1 MCGINFIFS
10 LNSEQT
16 LSQKDKKDLIHMNKL
31 IKYRGP
37 DNSGYFFSDYA
48 ALGHNRLSIVDNRP
62 LSNQP
67 FFSTSKNSLIIFNG
81 EIYNFKYLRNKCL
94 NNGYKFRTFSDTEV
108 ILALYEIWG
117 IDALD
122 NLEGMFSFVIYDIAQ
137 AKSIIRRDRFG
148 IKPLYYLVFNEK
160 LYGSSELL
168 PLLKISKFKNINNR
182 ALASIFLFDNNC
194 FEESL
199 VSNIYKLFPG
209 KQIIYLNNSFKINSW
224 FDLNSFNSR
233 NDDSLGINKSE
244 FEILFADSILKQS
257 KTEVPTCIFYS
268 GGIDS
273 SLISHYALKNN
284 RNIKLFS
291 FIPKS
296 INKNNNDV
304 INAEARAAL
313 LGVNNFENLF
323 FDDNDLH
330 KYLNL
335 YSEKLYEPT
344 SDAAII
350 PTLFLSDVATQQ
362 GFKVAL
368 TGDGSDE
375 LFGGYSRYKF
385 LSNYSNFILIS
396 KLIKKISINFDKYL
410 NSKYKRIFNSI
421 KNLDSPEL
429 LYNQLLSTEDIFES
443 NSNSFLEVNKEFKI
457 DTLRKHSSYLKIPDE
472 ISEFSLFESIS
483 RADFINLLANQY
495 LPKVDNS
502 SMIFG
507 LEARVPFL
515 DDQIVKFI
523 FRNRSILPLPR
534 NKSKPLINQIS
545 KKVLP
550 PVFSSIPKQ
559 GYGVPIKTWLCGPLY
574 DYLKSIQISN
584 FESFGFNVNTKQYK
598 LVLSKLKDNDS
609 SVDYRILN
617 KLWKMTIFSM
627 WNDNLNNI

>member
-16 LSQKDKKDLIHMNKL
+16 LSQKDKDDLIHMNKL

-37 DNSGYFFSDYA
+37 DNSGFYFSDYA
-48 ALGHNRLSIVDNRP
+48 ALGHNRLSIVDNRSI
-62 LSNQP
+62 SNQP
-67 FFSTSKNSLIIFNG
+67 FFSKSRNSLIVFNG

-94 NNGYKFRTFSDTEV
+94 NNGYEFKTFSDTEV
-108 ILALYEIWG
+108 ILALYESWG

-122 NLEGMFSFVIYDIAQ
+122 DLEGMFSFVIYDIAQ
-137 AKSIIRRDRFG
+137 GKSIIRRDRFG

-168 PLLKISKFKNINNR
+168 PLLKISKFKNINNQ
-182 ALASIFLFDNNC
+182 ALTSIFLFDNNC

-199 VSNIYKLFPG
+199 VSNIYKLLPG
-209 KQIIYLNNSFKINSW
+209 KQIIYLNNSFSVNRW
-224 FDLNSFNSR
+224 FDLNSFNSK
-233 NDDSLGINKSE
+233 NDNSHEINESE
-244 FEILFADSILKQS
+244 FEILLAESILKQS

-273 SLISHYALKNN
+273 SLISKYALKNN

-304 INAEARAAL
+304 LNAEQRAAL
-313 LGVNNFENLF
+313 LGANNFEKLL
-323 FDDNDLH
+323 FDDNDLT
-330 KYLNL
+330 KYLKL
-335 YSEKLYEPT
+335 YSEKLYEPI

-350 PTLFLSDVATQQ
+350 PTLFLSDIATQQ

-385 LSNYSNFILIS
+385 LSNHSKLILIS
-396 KLIKKISINFDKYL
+396 KFIKKINNKFDKYL

-421 KNLDSPEL
+421 KYLDSPEL
-429 LYNQLLSTEDIFES
+429 LYNQLLSMEDISEGQY
-443 NSNSFLEVNKEFKI
+443 NSFLEVNKEYKSH
-457 DTLRKHSSYLKIPDE
+457 TLRKHSSYLKIPKTICD
-472 ISEFSLFESIS
+472 FTLFESIS
-483 RADFINLLANQY
+483 RADFTNLLVNQY

-502 SMIFG
+502 SMIFS

-515 DDQIVKFI
+515 DEKIVNFI
-523 FRNRSILPLPR
+523 FKNRSVLPLPR
-534 NKSKPLINQIS
+534 SKSKPLINEVA
-545 KKVLP
+545 KKALP
-550 PVFSSIPKQ
+550 SSFSSIPKQ
-559 GYGVPIKTWLCGPLY
+559 GYGVPIRSWLSGPLY
-574 DYLKSIQISN
+574 DYLNSIKISN
-584 FESFGFNVNTKQYK
+584 FETFGFNVDAMQYK
-598 LVLSKLKDNDS
+598 LLLSKLRDDDS
-609 SVDYRILN
+609 SINYQILN
-617 KLWKMTIFSM
+617 KLWKITIFSM
-627 WNDNLNNI
+627 WRENLNII

>member
-10 LNSEQT
+10 LNSEQI
-16 LSQKDKKDLIHMNKL
+16 LSQKDKEDLIHMNEL

-37 DNSGYFFSDYA
+37 DNSGFYFSDYA
-48 ALGHNRLSIVDNRP
+48 ALGHNRLSIVDNRSI
-62 LSNQP
+62 SNQP
-67 FFSTSKNSLIIFNG
+67 FFSKSKNSLIIFNG

-94 NNGYKFRTFSDTEV
+94 NNGYKFKTFSDTEV
-108 ILALYEIWG
+108 ILALYEVWG

-122 NLEGMFSFVIYDIAQ
+122 LLEGMFSFVIYDIAQ
-137 AKSIIRRDRFG
+137 GKSIIRRDRFG
-148 IKPLYYLVFNEK
+148 IKPLYYLIFNER

-168 PLLKISKFKNINNR
+168 PLLKISKLKSINNK

-199 VSNIYKLFPG
+199 VSNIFKLLPG
-209 KQIIYLNNSFKINSW
+209 KEIIYFDNSFNINTW
-224 FDLNSFNSR
+224 FDLNSFDFKSDNSFK
-233 NDDSLGINKSE
+233 INQSE
-244 FEILFADSILKQS
+244 LEMILAESILKQS

-273 SLISHYALKNN
+273 SLISHYSLKNN

-304 INAEARAAL
+304 LNAETRAAA

-330 KYLNL
+330 KYLKL

-350 PTLFLSDVATQQ
+350 PTLFLSDVATNQ

-385 LSNYSNFILIS
+385 VSNYSNLILLS
-396 KLIKKISINFDKYL
+396 KLIKKINLNFDKYL

-421 KNLDSPEL
+421 KYLDSPEL
-429 LYNQLLSTEDIFES
+429 LYNQLLSTENIFES
-443 NSNSFLEVNKEFKI
+443 DYNSFLEVNKEFKI
-457 DTLRKHSSYLKIPDE
+457 DTLRKHSSYLKIPNK
-472 ISEFSLFESIS
+472 ICEFSLFESIS
-483 RADFINLLANQY
+483 RADFTNLLANQY

-523 FRNRSILPLPR
+523 FKNRALLPLPR
-534 NKSKPLINQIS
+534 SKSKPLINQIS

-550 PVFSSIPKQ
+550 STFYSIPKQ
-559 GYGVPIKTWLCGPLY
+559 GYGAPIKTWLSGPLY
-574 DYLKSIQISN
+574 DYLNSIQISN
-584 FESFGFNVNTKQYK
+584 FESFGFDFDTKQYK
-598 LVLSKLKDNDS
+598 LILSKLKDNDS
-609 SVDYRILN
+609 SIDYRVLN

-627 WNDNLNNI
+627 WNENLNNI